1 MRTHLKWLSWAI
13 LDTSKNQYPPASF
26 DCITFHHFPHQI
38 PRPKMPPRPNREN
51 KNMSADSASLAT
63 AAGLSRAT
71 TRNRFF
77 LGMTLVMGAIVLI
90 GFTPTLY
97 GRAAFNVPKMPG
109 YLYLHGAVLT
119 AWYALLVVQ
128 ATLVGNRNL
137 ALHRTLGWAAL
148 AFLVLI
154 PVAGM
159 GTQLALPDRLRELGA
174 LDAMKEMIQTI
185 FWLNTFATLQF
196 VGFVGAAIWLRKSG
210 DAHKRLMLFAGI
222 AIISPAAAR
231 LSRWPLFGNAAPDL
245 GQPASTGNEVVFAL
259 GATVLLVA
267 AIIVNDLYT
276 KRRLH
281 GATMIG
287 TAVLIGMSLIVPL
300 FANSDWGKAIVWAV
314 S

>member
-1 MRTHLKWLSWAI
+1 
-13 LDTSKNQYPPASF
+13 
-26 DCITFHHFPHQI
+26 
-38 PRPKMPPRPNREN
+38 
-51 KNMSADSASLAT
+51 MSADSASLAS
-63 AAGLSRAT
+63 AAGHSRAT
-71 TRNRFF
+71 TRNPFF
-77 LGMTLVMGAIVLI
+77 LGMTLAMAAIVLI
-90 GFTPTLY
+90 GFTPTLF

-109 YLYLHGAVLT
+109 YLYLHGVVLT

-128 ATLVGNRNL
+128 AALVGRRNL

-174 LDAMKEMIQTI
+174 LEQLKELVQTI

-196 VGFVGAAIWLRKSG
+196 VGFVAAAIWLRNRSES
-210 DAHKRLMLFAGI
+210 HKRLMLFAGI
-222 AIISPAAAR
+222 AILSPAAAR
-231 LSRWPLFGNAAPDL
+231 LSRWPVFGNVAPDL

-259 GATVLLVA
+259 GAMVLLVG
-267 AIIVNDLYT
+267 AILVNDLFT

-281 GATMIG
+281 RTTAVGA
-287 TAVLIGMSLIVPL
+287 AVLIGMALIVPL